1 MKFLVNLVVS
11 AARMGVGA
19 ALLIL
24 AAGIPAYFFECD
36 RRTVAAA
43 GEGTPSPLD
52 IAGIYL
58 DASKISTASLIA
70 KESGT
75 FGEISE
81 AVEKQYSAHPQWVAA
96 GGNEPFFEAYYSSVP
111 ETPARMSPAPLY
123 SVLAASDSRKK
134 LLDFLAQA
142 DSGLVKKFISMR
154 GMNPAIFPPV
164 YSSAGAPLEAALL
177 INALMAQAGDFDR
190 RFLLDIAS
198 IMDLSEKSPEKK
210 EEFEKYCLA
219 TLAFAKG
226 YDWTIVRSIF
236 SHFSSAGEAYGFARV
251 YESAPTR
258 DYKNVLLAGMF
269 ECGSPSMCSRYLDGA
284 DPRRWEDFRYA
295 FLHGE
300 GALAFLLESGSPIY
314 SDSAFARILSPVCSP
329 IKEALAPYVAKFPAA
344 ALSAKVALAVI
355 GGYFFI
361 RGFLR
366 IFQPERDTPSWHS
379 PLALARGLLEALAA
393 ALVFFLLAEPNAFAA
408 NSVEN
413 APAPELRFAFEKVIN
428 TIGEET
434 MNFETDTATIAAVA
448 LFFVLQLTVYV
459 FCLIRLSMI
468 KRIKAPAKLKMQLLE
483 NEETLFD
490 LGLYIGLGGTVFSLI
505 LLTMGIVTASLMAA
519 YASTLFGIL
528 FTALVKTMHVRR
540 YKRRL
545 LLEAANE

>member
-1 MKFLVNLVVS
+1 MKFLVNLAVS

-190 RFLLDIAS
+190 KFLLDIAS

-314 SDSAFARILSPVCSP
+314 SDSAFARFLSPVCSP
-329 IKEALAPYVAKFPAA
+329 IKEALAPYAAKFPAA

-379 PLALARGLLEALAA
+379 PLALARELLEALAA

-428 TIGEET
+428 SIGEET

>member
-1 MKFLVNLVVS
+1 MKFLVNLAVS

-314 SDSAFARILSPVCSP
+314 SDSAFARFLSPVCSP

-393 ALVFFLLAEPNAFAA
+393 ALVFFLLAEPSAFAA

-413 APAPELRFAFEKVIN
+413 APAPEKPVV
-428 TIGEET
+428 
-434 MNFETDTATIAAVA
+434 MW
-448 LFFVLQLTVYV
+448 Q
-459 FCLIRLSMI
+459 
-468 KRIKAPAKLKMQLLE
+468 
-483 NEETLFD
+483 
-490 LGLYIGLGGTVFSLI
+490 
-505 LLTMGIVTASLMAA
+505 
-519 YASTLFGIL
+519 
-528 FTALVKTMHVRR
+528 
-540 YKRRL
+540 
-545 LLEAANE
+545 

>member
-1 MKFLVNLVVS
+1 MKFLVNLAVS

-314 SDSAFARILSPVCSP
+314 SDSAFARFLSPVCSP
-329 IKEALAPYVAKFPAA
+329 IKEALAPYAAKFPAA

-366 IFQPERDTPSWHS
+366 IFRPERDTPSWHS
-379 PLALARGLLEALAA
+379 PLALARGLLEALAV

-413 APAPELRFAFEKVIN
+413 APAPELRFAFEKAIN

>member
-1 MKFLVNLVVS
+1 MKFLVNLAVS

-75 FGEISE
+75 LGEISE

-300 GALAFLLESGSPIY
+300 GALAFLLESSSPIY
-314 SDSAFARILSPVCSP
+314 SDSAFARFLSPVCSP

>member
-1 MKFLVNLVVS
+1 MKFLVNLAVS

-236 SHFSSAGEAYGFARV
+236 SHFSSAGEAYRFARV

-314 SDSAFARILSPVCSP
+314 SDSAFARFLSPVCSP

-361 RGFLR
+361 RRFLR

>member
-1 MKFLVNLVVS
+1 MKFLVNLAVS

-190 RFLLDIAS
+190 RFLLDITS

-314 SDSAFARILSPVCSP
+314 SDSAFARFLSPVCSP

-545 LLEAANE
+545 LLEAASE

>member
-190 RFLLDIAS
+190 KFLLDIAS

-314 SDSAFARILSPVCSP
+314 SDSAFARFLSPVCSP

>member
-1 MKFLVNLVVS
+1 MKFLVNLAVS

-190 RFLLDIAS
+190 RFLLDITS

-314 SDSAFARILSPVCSP
+314 SDSAFARFLSPICSP

>member
-1 MKFLVNLVVS
+1 MKFLVNLAVS

-300 GALAFLLESGSPIY
+300 GALAFLLESSSPIY
-314 SDSAFARILSPVCSP
+314 SDSAFARFLSPVCSP

>member
-1 MKFLVNLVVS
+1 MKFLVNLAVS